1 MAIRRIGQILVDM
14 GFIDD
19 DQLEMLLEEQ
29 QQQPGEKLGKIAE
42 EMGLI
47 TDDQLV
53 QALAEQMRLQVIN
66 LIEAKIPASTLALIN
81 DTMASLYRVIPVRF
95 EDNELTIATSEPQNL
110 TVADELRTFLGY
122 TIRLVV
128 TTDREINQC
137 SSVTTTPVAKASRAS
152 SANSKTTKNYLSR
165 PKPWLVTG
173 RSI

>member
-53 QALAEQMRLQVIN
+53 QAWPNRCGC
-66 LIEAKIPASTLALIN
+66 
-81 DTMASLYRVIPVRF
+81 R
-95 EDNELTIATSEPQNL
+95 
-110 TVADELRTFLGY
+110 
-122 TIRLVV
+122 
-128 TTDREINQC
+128 
-137 SSVTTTPVAKASRAS
+137 
-152 SANSKTTKNYLSR
+152 
-165 PKPWLVTG
+165 
-173 RSI
+173 